1 MKYIQISAQTIFLFI
16 APLIGNA
23 KTTCLDKVKTLELKR
38 NHAVSIGG
46 MWGYFEKNFSLKKIP
61 VEAIQLDS
69 RINKVFFLLSH
80 ICETQNGI
88 PLTPLA
94 IYISKNLSNKG
105 EDKFKDE
112 LLILGKTPQ
121 QIKEWFDFCYY
132 SEHQV
137 SRTLISSEITKAMD
151 QSSALVMRYV
161 RLTEAIPYRNSLK
174 EHLKKIKNLI
184 IDVDHLLSNQPYLS
198 QALEETSHFL
208 YWDDLSEGD
217 VG

>member
-16 APLIGNA
+16 MSLIGNA
-23 KTTCLDKVKTLELKR
+23 ETTCLDKVKTLELKR

-46 MWGYFEKNFSLKKIP
+46 MWGYFEKNFNLKKIP

-69 RINKVFFLLSH
+69 RINKIFFLLSH
-80 ICETQNGI
+80 LCETQNGI

-112 LLILGKTPQ
+112 LLLLGKTPQ
-121 QIKEWFDFCYY
+121 QIKEWFEFSNY
-132 SEHQV
+132 SENHA
-137 SRTLISSEITKAMD
+137 SRTLINSEIQKAID
-151 QSSALVMRYV
+151 QSATLIMRYV
-161 RLTEAIPYRNSLK
+161 QLTEIIPHGNSLK
-174 EHLKKIKNLI
+174 ESFQKMKNLT

>member
-16 APLIGNA
+16 MPLIGNA
-23 KTTCLDKVKTLELKR
+23 ETTCLDKVKTLELKR

-46 MWGYFEKNFSLKKIP
+46 MWGYFEKDFNLKKIP

-69 RINKVFFLLSH
+69 RINKIFFLLSH
-80 ICETQNGI
+80 LCETQNGI

-112 LLILGKTPQ
+112 LLLLGKTPQ
-121 QIKEWFDFCYY
+121 QIKEWFEFSNY
-132 SEHQV
+132 SENHA
-137 SRTLISSEITKAMD
+137 SRTLINSEIQKAID
-151 QSSALVMRYV
+151 QSATLIMRYV
-161 RLTEAIPYRNSLK
+161 QLTEIIPHGNSLK
-174 EHLKKIKNLI
+174 ESFQKMKNLT